1 VADLTH
7 GFRRAIAHYG
17 FMETPDVP
25 ELLLQPQLK
34 AYSLDYVSFFLGRET
49 VIPAHRAG
57 MALWRERI
65 FAFLSRNAQ
74 PATAFYGIPP
84 DRVMEIGIQ
93 IEI

>member
-1 VADLTH
+1 
-7 GFRRAIAHYG
+7 
-17 FMETPDVP
+17 
-25 ELLLQPQLK
+25 
-34 AYSLDYVSFFLGRET
+34 
-49 VIPAHRAG
+49 

-84 DRVMEIGIQ
+84 ERVMEIGIQ